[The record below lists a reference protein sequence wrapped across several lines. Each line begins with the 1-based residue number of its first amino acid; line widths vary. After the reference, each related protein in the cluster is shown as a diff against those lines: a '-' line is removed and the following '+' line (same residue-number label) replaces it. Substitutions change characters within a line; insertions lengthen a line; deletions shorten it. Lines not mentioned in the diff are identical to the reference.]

1 MQLLLPLPATAAV
14 EPSPSPSPSAAV
26 AAAFRLCYNRP
37 PRRYSRAFSPTLK
50 ETPADAPGVSHVV
63 RVRGGFIR
71 QLAAGIYNFLPLG
84 WRVVRKI
91 EDIVREEMNRAGA
104 EEVLMPAAVPAELWQ
119 ESGRWQVYGPELLR
133 FKDRKGAE
141 FCIGPTHEEVIV
153 EMVRRDTASYRELPK
168 NLYQIQSKFR
178 DEKRPRAGLMRA
190 REFIMKDAYSFDR
203 DESGA
208 LKAYDS
214 MYEAYGRIFRRCGL
228 DFRAVEA
235 DTGAIGGS
243 RSHEFQVLADS
254 GEDAIVSCDNC
265 DYAANVEQAETA
277 KPATPGIT
285 GGGSLE
291 KVATPTQKTIE
302 DVSKF
307 LGVQP
312 SQLVKTLVYVA
323 DGKPVA
329 ALVRGDRELNEIALK
344 QAAGAQQLYLARDTE
359 VKDAAG
365 VAPGFVGPVGLSI
378 PIYADWELEGATGAV
393 TGAGEDGAHYKG
405 VDLARDAKVTKFAP
419 LRLAV
424 AGDLCPRCK
433 TGHFR
438 PFRGIEVG
446 HVFFLGTKYSQPMH
460 CDFLDEDGSK
470 KPMVMGCYGIGI
482 TRIAAAAIEQNH
494 DTNGI
499 VWPMSIA
506 PYQVEVISL
515 QNDAAVVEAAEA
527 LYKEL
532 AARGV
537 EVLYDDRG
545 ERAGAKFKDA
555 DLIGVP
561 LRVAVGARSLKE
573 GKLELKWR
581 KDKDPTLIDATSA
594 AEQVAGLVAAEKQ
607 RMRAKADS

>member
-1 MQLLLPLPATAAV
+1 M
-14 EPSPSPSPSAAV
+14 
-26 AAAFRLCYNRP
+26 
-37 PRRYSRAFSPTLK
+37 RYSRAFIPTLK
-50 ETPADAPGVSHVV
+50 EKPADAEVVSHVFM
-63 RVRGGFIR
+63 VRGGFIR

-91 EDIVREEMNRAGA
+91 EEIVREEMDRAGA
-104 EEVLMPAAVPAELWQ
+104 QEVLMPGAVPAELWI
-119 ESGRWQVYGPELLR
+119 ESGRWKVYGPELLR

-178 DEKRPRAGLMRA
+178 DEKRPRAGLMRG

-208 LKAYDS
+208 LRAYDS

-243 RSHEFQVLADS
+243 RSHEFQVLAES

-265 DYAANVEQAETA
+265 DYAANVEQAEYARPTE
-277 KPATPGIT
+277 PSVT
-285 GGGSLE
+285 GGGDLE
-291 KVATPTQKTIE
+291 TIDTPAQKTIE
-302 DVSKF
+302 QVTAF
-307 LGVQP
+307 LKVP
-312 SQLVKTLVYVA
+312 AKQLIKTLVYVA
-323 DGKPVA
+323 DGQPVA
-329 ALVRGDRELNEIALK
+329 ALVRGDRALNEVALK
-344 QAAGAQQLYLARDTE
+344 KAIGAQQIYLARDAE
-359 VKDAAG
+359 VKEATG
-365 VAPGFVGPVGLSI
+365 VDPGFVGPVGLKI
-378 PIYADWELEGATGAV
+378 PVYADWELEGATGAIA
-393 TGAGEDGAHYKG
+393 GAGEAGKHVKG
-405 VDLARDAKVTKFAP
+405 VDLARDVKVTKLAG
-419 LRLAV
+419 LRLAE

-433 TGHFR
+433 KGHFR
-438 PFRGIEVG
+438 PFKGIEVG
-446 HVFFLGTKYSQPMH
+446 HVFFLGTKYSAPMH
-460 CDFLDEDGSK
+460 CEFLDEDGSK

-506 PYQVEVISL
+506 PYEVEIIAL
-515 QNDAAVVEAAEA
+515 QNDAEVRKAADS
-527 LYKEL
+527 LYAEL
-532 AARGV
+532 TARGI
-537 EVLYDDRG
+537 EVLYDDRD
-545 ERAGAKFKDA
+545 ERPGAKFKDA

-561 LRVAVGARSLKE
+561 LRVAIGARSLKE

-581 KDKDPTLIDATSA
+581 KDKDPTLISA
-594 AEQVAGLVAAEKQ
+594 AGAPEEVAGLVAAEKQ
-607 RMRAKADS
+607 RLRAKADA

>member
-1 MQLLLPLPATAAV
+1 M
-14 EPSPSPSPSAAV
+14 
-26 AAAFRLCYNRP
+26 
-37 PRRYSRAFSPTLK
+37 RYSRAFLPTLK
-50 ETPADAPGVSHVV
+50 ETPADAQVVSHVFM
-63 RVRGGFIR
+63 VRGGFIR
-71 QLAAGIYNFLPLG
+71 QIAAGIYNFLPLG

-104 EEVLMPAAVPAELWQ
+104 QEVLMPAAVPAELWQ

-133 FKDRKGAE
+133 FKDRKGAD

-153 EMVRRDTASYRELPK
+153 EMVRRDTASYRELPQ
-168 NLYQIQSKFR
+168 NLYQVQTKFR
-178 DEKRPRAGLMRA
+178 DEKRPRAGLMRG

-208 LKAYDS
+208 LKSYDS

-254 GEDAIVSCDNC
+254 GEDAIVSCDHC

-277 KPATPGIT
+277 KPATPGIA
-285 GGGSLE
+285 GGGALE
-291 KVATPTQKTIE
+291 KVATPTQKTIDE
-302 DVSKF
+302 VSKF
-307 LGVQP
+307 LGVAPQ
-312 SQLVKTLVYVA
+312 QTMKALVYVA
-323 DGKPVA
+323 DGKA
-329 ALVRGDRELNEIALK
+329 IMALVRGDRELNEIALK
-344 QAAGAQQLYLARDTE
+344 KAAGATQIYLARDGE
-359 VKDAAG
+359 VKDATG
-365 VAPGFVGPVGLSI
+365 VAPGFVGPVGVSI
-378 PIYADWELEGATGAV
+378 PIYADWELEGATGGIA
-393 TGAGEDGAHYKG
+393 GAGEEGGHYKG

-419 LRLAV
+419 LRLAE
-424 AGDLCPRCK
+424 AGDLCPRCRE
-433 TGHFR
+433 GHFR

-446 HVFFLGTKYSQPMH
+446 HVFFLGTKYSLPMH
-460 CDFLDEDGSK
+460 CEFLDEDGSK

-494 DTNGI
+494 DSNGI

-506 PYQVEVISL
+506 PYEVEVIAL
-515 QNDAAVVEAAEA
+515 QNDAAVTEAAEA

-532 AARGV
+532 VAQGV
-537 EVLYDDRG
+537 EVLYDDRA
-545 ERAGAKFKDA
+545 ERPGAKFKDA

-581 KDKDPTLIDATSA
+581 KDKDPTLIPQAGA
-594 AEQVAGLVAAEKQ
+594 AEHVVGLVAAEKA
-607 RMRAKADS
+607 RLRAKAGA